1 MAAGP
6 HNVHTEGNAVP
17 PLDDDLA
24 GLLDD
29 LAGIHPGIDQILDG
43 IRLIATDR
51 HTLDATQTLIA
62 ATAGGADG
70 TNVLNL
76 IGRTIARLT
85 NPDTNPAL
93 RTLPLDQQKTVQLHG
108 ECTAHVLAH
117 PDLHQ
122 FASNTSAAIDGV

>member
-6 HNVHTEGNAVP
+6 RNVHTEGNAVP
-17 PLDDDLA
+17 ELDDDLA

-29 LAGIHPGIDQILDG
+29 LSGIHPAIDLMRDAAQ
-43 IRLIATDR
+43 LIATDPL
-51 HTLDATQTLIA
+51 TLDGTQTLTA
-62 ATAGGADG
+62 AIAGGADG

-76 IGRTIARLT
+76 FGQLIARIT
-85 NPDTNPAL
+85 NPDTNPSL

-122 FASNTSAAIDGV
+122 FASNTSAAIDGT